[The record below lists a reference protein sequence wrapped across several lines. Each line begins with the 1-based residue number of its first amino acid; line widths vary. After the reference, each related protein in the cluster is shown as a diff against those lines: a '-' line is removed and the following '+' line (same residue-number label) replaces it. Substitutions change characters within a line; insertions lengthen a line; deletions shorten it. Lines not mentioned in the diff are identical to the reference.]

1 LSLEDKT
8 SYEKTHT
15 RYCKT
20 ILGLK
25 KMSFNISAKSELGRF
40 PITSFIKTQVLM
52 YFIRINSNNI
62 NPLIKESLNVNKK
75 MHNEGKYSWYTCVN
89 NIFKEFDLDIEDY
102 SNIDKPFHTLKFPLK
117 KELKKIALNNYTL
130 KTKYILSKLTESSKL
145 LLYSKLKNDIIL
157 EPYLLQLSN
166 FKK

>member
-1 LSLEDKT
+1 
-8 SYEKTHT
+8 
-15 RYCKT
+15 
-20 ILGLK
+20 
-25 KMSFNISAKSELGRF
+25 
-40 PITSFIKTQVLM
+40 M

-117 KELKKIALNNYTL
+117 KEFKEIALNNYTL
-130 KTKYILSKLTESSKL
+130 KTKYKLSKLTDESSKL
-145 LLYSKLKNDIIL
+145 FLYSKLKNDIIL

-166 FKK
+166 FKKIDNS